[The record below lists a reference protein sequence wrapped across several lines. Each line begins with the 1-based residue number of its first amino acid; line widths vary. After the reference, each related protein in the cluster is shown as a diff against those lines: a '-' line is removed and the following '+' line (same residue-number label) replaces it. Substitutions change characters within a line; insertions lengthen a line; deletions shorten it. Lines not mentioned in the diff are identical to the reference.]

1 MSIDMVNL
9 LSILNEISPES
20 LAEPWDHSGI
30 QINPGKARITRIM
43 VCLDV
48 TNAIIDE
55 AVNNNIELIISHHP
69 LIFNPIYKID
79 NNNFMESL
87 IIRLIQ
93 ANIGVYA
100 MHTSFDKV
108 EKGNNDYLADLL
120 GLKELEILIPEESN
134 KTMGLGR
141 IGKLMPA
148 RTLGELIDALHRIL
162 TIKTPVSYVGNKHAL
177 ITKVALC
184 TGAGGNYIKLAAE
197 RGCDVLITGDV
208 GYHDA
213 LLAAGIGLSVID
225 GGHYYTE
232 QLFIENVACRLNAE
246 LENKVEILASKLDQN
261 PFNML

>member
-1 MSIDMVNL
+1 MSVEITSL
-9 LSILNEISPES
+9 LSLLNEISPEN

-30 QINPGKARITRIM
+30 QIDPGKENIARVL

-55 AVNNNIELIISHHP
+55 AIITNADFIIAHHP

-79 NNNFMESL
+79 NNNFMDSL

-93 ANIGVYA
+93 AKIGVYA

-108 EKGNNDYLADLL
+108 ERGNNDCLANLL
-120 GLKELEILIPEESN
+120 GLKDLENLVPDEFN
-134 KTMGLGR
+134 KTTGLGR
-141 IGKLMPA
+141 IGKLA
-148 RTLGELIDALHRIL
+148 SAKTLGELIETLRRIL
-162 TIKTPVSYVGNKHAL
+162 NIATPIRYVGNKHAM
-177 ITKVALC
+177 IAKVALC
-184 TGAGGNYIKLAAE
+184 TGAGGNYIKLASE

-213 LLAAGIGLSVID
+213 LIAAGIGFSVVD
-225 GGHYYTE
+225 GGHYHTE
-232 QLFIENVACRLNAE
+232 QIFIENVACRLKAE